1 MRNEAEVSSL
11 ASKSVG
17 GVGVVKRQVTEKKGL
32 RKKGRHQSLWL
43 IRSRQKKILS
53 MKA

>member
-32 RKKGRHQSLWL
+32 RKRRKTSELV
-43 IRSRQKKILS
+43 
-53 MKA
+53 ADT